1 MKNTRPWMVLALALL
16 AGLAAVIL
24 AARWMQAQA
33 GEHTELVVATRDV
46 PSGTPLDATMLSTIR
61 WPLGALP
68 EGAQTVA
75 AALEGRV
82 LRTSVSRG
90 EPVLAI
96 KLAAPGAMG
105 GLSAVIAPGKRAL
118 TVKVNEVMGVAG
130 FALPG
135 NWVDVMVNT
144 YTDDARQNSASSI
157 SKIVLERILVL
168 AVAQDASRPDNTP
181 KVANAVT
188 LEVSPEQAEKLDL
201 ARSVGS
207 LSLVLR
213 NPIDQVN
220 AATAGADKADLLKGL
235 GRNTAAPAAMTI
247 AKPVKVKA
255 QAVKSMSIEVI
266 HGLTR
271 SYVDI

>member
-1 MKNTRPWMVLALALL
+1 MKNTRPLMVLALALL
-16 AGLAAVIL
+16 AGFAAVVL

-33 GEHTELVVATRDV
+33 GEHTELVVAARDV
-46 PSGTPLDATMLSTIR
+46 PSGTPLDATMLNTIR

-68 EGAQTVA
+68 EGAQTVP

-118 TVKVNEVMGVAG
+118 SVKVNEVMGVAG

-144 YTDDARQNSASSI
+144 YTDDARQNSAASI

-213 NPIDQVN
+213 NPIDQIN

-235 GRNTAAPAAMTI
+235 GRATPAAVAI
-247 AKPVKVKA
+247 VKPMKVKVQVFKPT
-255 QAVKSMSIEVI
+255 SIEVI

>member
-1 MKNTRPWMVLALALL
+1 MKNTRPLMVLALALM
-16 AGLAAVIL
+16 AGLAAVVM
-24 AARWMQAQA
+24 AAKWMQAKA
-33 GEHTELVVATRDV
+33 GDHTELVVATRDV

-68 EGAQTVA
+68 EGAQTVP

-82 LRTSVSRG
+82 LRTQLARG
-90 EPVLAI
+90 EPVLTM

-144 YTDDARQNSASSI
+144 HTDDGRQSSTSSV

-168 AVAQDASRPDNTP
+168 AVAQEASRADNTP

-188 LEVSPEQAEKLDL
+188 LEVSPEQAERLDL

-213 NPIDQVN
+213 NPTDQAD
-220 AATAGADKADLLKGL
+220 AATTGADKKELLGKMIPV
-235 GRNTAAPAAMTI
+235 NTAPVVAAVVRTL
-247 AKPVKVKA
+247 KPKVGVKPPQV
-255 QAVKSMSIEVI
+255 EVI